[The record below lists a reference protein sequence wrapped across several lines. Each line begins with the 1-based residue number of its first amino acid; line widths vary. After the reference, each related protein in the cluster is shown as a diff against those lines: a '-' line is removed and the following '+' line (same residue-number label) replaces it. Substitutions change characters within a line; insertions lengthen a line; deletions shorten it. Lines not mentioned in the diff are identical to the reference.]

1 MAQQSTPLLP
11 AQTAGLGPCPEELGP
26 GPPPPGPPGTPGW
39 PLARPAA
46 PARPPM
52 RMSSPLGAPPPPART
67 PQSPGLSA
75 APSVSLRMRGEGSEE
90 KGWVGRR
97 RRGGTPDGRRGREDP
112 WLSGRCLHLSVLSF
126 PDTAP
131 SDFWRKEET
140 QKALRSL
147 CGRPSREAEPLS
159 PPGLTH
165 LLCGLCAWLNVP
177 KPQRPCQ

>member
-1 MAQQSTPLLP
+1 M
-11 AQTAGLGPCPEELGP
+11 GGEGER
-26 GPPPPGPPGTPGW
+26 TPGSQAGACIS
-39 PLARPAA
+39 L
-46 PARPPM
+46 
-52 RMSSPLGAPPPPART
+52 SSA
-67 PQSPGLSA
+67 
-75 APSVSLRMRGEGSEE
+75 SLI
-90 KGWVGRR
+90 
-97 RRGGTPDGRRGREDP
+97 P
-112 WLSGRCLHLSVLSF
+112 
-126 PDTAP
+126 TAP